1 MVTTTLVIILSA
13 VGLLV
18 GLLTVYLAIWSEYG
32 LGKKI
37 EKGFGTLRTS
47 GVVLARDIDK
57 RMVDLVEIIKMLVP
71 QRGTATYKLKNIG
84 SVEVSILDMG
94 DNVTYYNIK
103 AEEPIFTTRFLV
115 TKANKDKEFFEK
127 EKALFG
133 EVPPT
138 LHSPIPTILRVTLP
152 SEDKE
157 KCSEYM
163 AALLKWLDTE
173 YFEKKKELTESE
185 SAISKYLDKL
195 S

>member
-1 MVTTTLVIILSA
+1 M
-13 VGLLV
+13 G
-18 GLLTVYLAIWSEYG
+18 
-32 LGKKI
+32 
-37 EKGFGTLRTS
+37 
-47 GVVLARDIDK
+47 
-57 RMVDLVEIIKMLVP
+57 DLVEIIKMLVP
-71 QRGTATYKLKNIG
+71 QKGTATYKLKNIG

-94 DNVTYYNIK
+94 DNVTTYNIK
-103 AEEPIFTTRFLV
+103 VEQPIFTPRFLV
-115 TKANKDKEFFEK
+115 TKANEDKEFQEK

-133 EVPPT
+133 ELQPGF
-138 LHSPIPTILRVTLP
+138 HAPIPTILRVDLP

-173 YFEKKKELTESE
+173 YFEKKKELAESE